1 MFRARLPSIF
11 ITSHKMSRL
20 PWNLHLVPTW
30 RSPDNAIRQST
41 QHDKSK
47 VLRLPRK
54 MTMDTSKA
62 LRLSRKLQHIF

>member
-1 MFRARLPSIF
+1 
-11 ITSHKMSRL
+11 MSRL

-41 QHDKSK
+41 QQKHDKSK

-62 LRLSRKLQHIF
+62 LRSSRKLQHIF